1 MNETIQAS
9 GWWLAS
15 DGNWYPPEQY
25 TGTPATVLADAAP
38 VQKGLSKGMT
48 VLIGLAVILV
58 LAVGAV
64 GGTRFLVGG
73 SSGTHWSS
81 ATKQIVVSGCVDDG
95 SSQKSCKCFAD
106 ELEKSGVTES
116 ELMTLGSLGTPA
128 AMMTQPDAM
137 SHAVQ
142 AVGKCGISTSSSS
155 SSNSSTAFGSSDW
168 NN

>member
-15 DGNWYPPEQY
+15 DGNWYPPEQHASAQ
-25 TGTPATVLADAAP
+25 ATAVADAAP

-48 VLIGLAVILV
+48 VLIGLAVILI
-58 LAVGAV
+58 LAAGAV

-81 ATKQIVVSGCVDDG
+81 AAKQSVVSGCVDDG

-116 ELMTLGSLGTPA
+116 ELMTLGSLGAPA
-128 AMMTQPDAM
+128 LMMTQPDLM
-137 SHAVQ
+137 TQAVQ
-142 AVGKCGISTSSSS
+142 AVGKCGVSTTSSS
-155 SSNSSTAFGSSDW
+155 SSNSSTAFGSSSWD
-168 NN
+168 N

>member
-58 LAVGAV
+58 LSRGW
-64 GGTRFLVGG
+64 GGRRHPVPRRWQLGDALV
-73 SSGTHWSS
+73 
-81 ATKQIVVSGCVDDG
+81 
-95 SSQKSCKCFAD
+95 
-106 ELEKSGVTES
+106 
-116 ELMTLGSLGTPA
+116 LG
-128 AMMTQPDAM
+128 D
-137 SHAVQ
+137 Q
-142 AVGKCGISTSSSS
+142 ANRRVRLCG
-155 SSNSSTAFGSSDW
+155 
-168 NN
+168 